1 MERLAENQ
9 FTITKGLFMEG
20 MLRIS
25 RDSYGKAAAKAML
38 LVLGLWGAFF
48 LYTLAAG
55 GDVAHALLFL
65 VIIGMA
71 GLWLCEGIPRS
82 NANRAWKVLEG
93 KYGSNLHRT
102 TSFYPDHLEIQGE
115 GLEKHISYDQIT
127 RILRSRRL
135 LILVC
140 QDKVGILLAL
150 DGFTDGNAQQVKAL
164 IEGAK
169 DKE

>member
-1 MERLAENQ
+1 MERKAENK
-9 FTITKGLFMEG
+9 FIITKSLFMEG

-48 LYTLAAG
+48 LYTLAVAC
-55 GDVAHALLFL
+55 DAAHALLFL

-71 GLWLCEGIPRS
+71 GLWLCVGIPRS
-82 NANRAWKVLEG
+82 NANRAWKALEG

-115 GLEKHISYDQIT
+115 GLEKHIPYDQIKQ
-127 RILRSRRL
+127 LLCSRKL

-140 QDKVGILLAL
+140 EDKTGVLLKL
-150 DGFTDGNAQQVKAL
+150 DGFTEGTVSDVIALLRSAQN
-164 IEGAK
+164 
-169 DKE
+169 KE

>member
-1 MERLAENQ
+1 MERQAENK
-9 FTITKGLFMEG
+9 FTITKSLFMEG

-71 GLWLCEGIPRS
+71 GLWLCVGIPRS
-82 NANRAWKVLEG
+82 NANRAWKALEG

-115 GLEKHISYDQIT
+115 GLEKHIPYDQIKQ
-127 RILRSRRL
+127 LLCSRKL

-140 QDKVGILLAL
+140 EDKTGVLLKL
-150 DGFTDGNAQQVKAL
+150 DGFTEGTVSDVIALLRSAQN
-164 IEGAK
+164 
-169 DKE
+169 KE

>member
-1 MERLAENQ
+1 MERKAENK
-9 FTITKGLFMEG
+9 FTITKSLFMEG

-71 GLWLCEGIPRS
+71 GLWLCVGIPRS

-93 KYGSNLHRT
+93 KYGSNLERV
-102 TSFYPDHLEIQGE
+102 TSIYPDHLEIHGD
-115 GLEKHISYDQIT
+115 GLEKHIPYDQIT
-127 RILRSRRL
+127 RILQSRRL

-140 QDKVGILLAL
+140 EDKVGILLAL

>member
-1 MERLAENQ
+1 MERKAENK
-9 FTITKGLFMEG
+9 FTITKSLFMEG

-38 LVLGLWGAFF
+38 LVLGLWCAFF

-71 GLWLCEGIPRS
+71 GLWLCVGIPRS

-93 KYGSNLHRT
+93 KYGSNLERV
-102 TSFYPDHLEIQGE
+102 TSIYPDHLEIQGE

-127 RILRSRRL
+127 RILQSRRL
-135 LILVC
+135 LTLVC
-140 QDKVGILLAL
+140 EDKVGILLAL

>member
-1 MERLAENQ
+1 VERKAENK
-9 FTITKGLFMEG
+9 FTITKSLFMEG

-48 LYTLAAG
+48 LYALAVG
-55 GDVAHALLFL
+55 GDVAHALLLL

-71 GLWLCEGIPRS
+71 GLWRCVGIPRS
-82 NANRAWKVLEG
+82 NANREWKVLEG

-115 GLEKHISYDQIT
+115 GLEKHISYDQIIQ
-127 RILRSRRL
+127 ILQSRRL

-140 QDKVGILLAL
+140 EDKTGVLLAL
-150 DGFTDGNAQQVKAL
+150 DGFTDGNVQQVKAL

>member
-1 MERLAENQ
+1 MERKAENK
-9 FTITKGLFMEG
+9 FTITKSLFMEG

-38 LVLGLWGAFF
+38 LVLSLWCEFF
-48 LYTLAAG
+48 LYTLAVG

-65 VIIGMA
+65 VIIGMT
-71 GLWLCEGIPRS
+71 GLWLCVGIPRS
-82 NANRAWKVLEG
+82 NANRAWKVLAG

-102 TSFYPDHLEIQGE
+102 TSFFPDHLEIQGE

-127 RILRSRRL
+127 RILQSRRL

-140 QDKVGILLAL
+140 EDNVGIFLAL

>member
-1 MERLAENQ
+1 
-9 FTITKGLFMEG
+9 MEG
-20 MLRIS
+20 MLCIS

-38 LVLGLWGAFF
+38 LVLGLWGVFF
-48 LYTLAAG
+48 LYTLAVE

-71 GLWLCEGIPRS
+71 GLWLCVGIPRS

-93 KYGSNLHRT
+93 KHGSNHHRT
-102 TSFYPDHLEIQGE
+102 TSFYPEHLEIQGE

-127 RILRSRRL
+127 RILQSRRL

-140 QDKVGILLAL
+140 EDKVGILLAL
-150 DGFTDGNAQQVKAL
+150 DRFTEGNAQQVKAL